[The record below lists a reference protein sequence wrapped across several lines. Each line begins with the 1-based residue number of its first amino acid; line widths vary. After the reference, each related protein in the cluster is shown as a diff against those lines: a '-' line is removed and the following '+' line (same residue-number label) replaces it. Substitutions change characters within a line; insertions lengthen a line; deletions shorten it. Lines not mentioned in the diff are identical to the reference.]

1 MNSLRYGSPRTEDI
15 LNSLAQ
21 DRLHHTLSLPSSAIA
36 IALPSFQILNKRRR
50 RNSSAQSER
59 PSITGRSEGCDVAVD
74 NLPDDALPSHGRA
87 AAEGSNAMMDGN
99 GAESLSLSLWLL
111 LFIDGPTSQNWK
123 KT

>member
-36 IALPSFQILNKRRR
+36 IAIALPSFRILNKRRR
-50 RNSSAQSER
+50 RKSSAQSER
-59 PSITGRSEGCDVAVD
+59 PSITGRAEGRDVAVN
-74 NLPDDALPSHGRA
+74 NLPDDALPSHGR
-87 AAEGSNAMMDGN
+87 AEGSNAMMDGN

-111 LFIDGPTSQNWK
+111 FIDGPTSQNWK